1 MTTND
6 ICWGSVYSFHNL
18 TKNPSPIIKASM
30 TLCYSLVLGPRAGE
44 ASRHGHR
51 GIVGI
56 VDGLRPIL
64 VTVLGI
70 RALGPSVSGCK
81 GCRGPGLGGGGG
93 VGLRLCPT
101 HVGSR
106 IRDNKVWGGAQVQ
119 LHFMMPYFGE
129 FPKIRS
135 T

>member
-1 MTTND
+1 MTTNA

-81 GCRGPGLGGGGG
+81 GCRGPGLGGGG
-93 VGLRLCPT
+93 
-101 HVGSR
+101 
-106 IRDNKVWGGAQVQ
+106 
-119 LHFMMPYFGE
+119 
-129 FPKIRS
+129 
-135 T
+135 